1 MWYAFYVAWAR
12 TDGNDRLSWAARPL
26 CPLDLVVRSPRNAES
41 FKDWGFGFMSS
52 VIDRSSSRI
61 KPEKIEQAVIR
72 FAGDSGDGMQITGS
86 QFTNTVAL
94 YGNDIATFPDFPAE
108 IRAPAGTLPGVS
120 GYQLHFASSD
130 VYTPGDAVDVLIAMN
145 PAALKVNIA
154 DLKPNGILIVNS
166 DSFGENDLRKAQL
179 TANPL
184 EDHSLDKYR
193 LFSVEL
199 ERLTRVSLEH
209 LGLDAKSMDR
219 CKNFFALG
227 MCYWLY
233 NRSTESTVR
242 WIEDKFKNKPLLV
255 EANKLAMKA
264 GYSYCEATEAF
275 QISYEIPPAQLA
287 PGSYRNMSGNQALAL
302 GFVTASQKSGLR
314 LFQGSYPITPASD
327 ILHELA
333 QYKDFG
339 VMTFQAE
346 DEIAAVTSTIGAAYA
361 GALGLTTTSGPGMAL
376 KTEAIGL
383 AIAVEIPLVICDI
396 QRGGPSTGLPTK
408 TEQADLLQA
417 LFGRNSEAPVPVIA
431 PATPSDCFWAAIE
444 ASRIAVKYMV
454 PVILLS
460 DGYLANGAEPWRIPD
475 LAEIPEIPVQFAT
488 EPNSPG
494 GYLPY
499 KRNPDTLARPWA
511 VPGTPGLEH
520 RIGGLEKQDVTGNIN
535 YEPLNHENMVRI
547 RAAKVAAIAQDIPEA
562 VPSGDPKGD
571 LLIIAWG
578 STHGAIT
585 AAVNAQRAEGRKI
598 GHVHLR
604 HLNPLP
610 SNLGDVIKR
619 YKHVLVP
626 ELNMGQLLWILR
638 AKFLVDAVGLNKI
651 QGRPFKQAELE
662 QKIEEMLGVD

>member
-1 MWYAFYVAWAR
+1 MS
-12 TDGNDRLSWAARPL
+12 TLIESPL
-26 CPLDLVVRSPRNAES
+26 TKHRR
-41 FKDWGFGFMSS
+41 
-52 VIDRSSSRI
+52 
-61 KPEKIEQAVIR
+61 EKIEQAVIR

-120 GYQLHFASSD
+120 GYQLHFSSND

-145 PAALKVNIA
+145 PAALKVNVA
-154 DLKPNGILIVNS
+154 DLKANGILIVNS
-166 DSFGENDLRKAQL
+166 DSFKETDLRKAQM
-179 TANPL
+179 TSNPL
-184 EDHSLDKYR
+184 EDHSLDKFR

-199 ERLTRVSLEH
+199 ERLTRVALEH

-233 NRSTESTVR
+233 NRSMDSTVR
-242 WIEDKFKNKPLLV
+242 WIEDKFKPKPLLV

-287 PGSYRNMSGNQALAL
+287 PGVYRNLSGNQALAL
-302 GFVTASQKSGLR
+302 GFITASQKSGLR

-327 ILHELA
+327 ILHELS

-346 DEIAAVTSTIGAAYA
+346 DEIAAITSAIGAAYA
-361 GALGLTTTSGPGMAL
+361 GALAITTTSGPGMAL
-376 KTEAIGL
+376 KTEAMGL
-383 AIAVEIPLVICDI
+383 AVAVEIPLVVCDI

-417 LFGRNSEAPVPVIA
+417 LFGRNSEAPIPIVA
-431 PATPSDCFWAAIE
+431 AATPSDCFWAALE
-444 ASRIAVKYMV
+444 ASRLAIKYMV

-475 LAEIPEIPVQFAT
+475 AADIPEIPVHFAT
-488 EPNSPG
+488 EPNSST

-499 KRNPDTLARPWA
+499 KRDPQTLARPWA
-511 VPGTPGLEH
+511 VPGTAGLEH
-520 RIGGLEKQDVTGNIN
+520 RIGGLEKQDVSGNIN
-535 YEPLNHENMVRI
+535 YEPLNHEKMVRI
-547 RAAKVAAIAQDIPEA
+547 RAAKVAAIAQEIPDVE
-562 VPSGDPKGD
+562 PTGDAHGD

-585 AAVNAQRAEGRKI
+585 AAVKAQRAEGRRI

-610 SNLGDVIKR
+610 SNLGEVISR
-619 YKHVLVP
+619 YKKVLVP
-626 ELNMGQLLWILR
+626 ELNMGQLLWVLR
-638 AKFLVDAVGLNKI
+638 AKYLVDAVGLNKI
-651 QGRPFKQAELE
+651 QGRPFKQSELE
-662 QKIEEMLGVD
+662 QKIEEMIDA